1 MRQKRK
7 NTYNIAT
14 RNVQSM
20 YEGKLNIVH
29 KVMKGL
35 DTDKALKDTFKVADK
50 TIPRRER
57 ERERER
63 EKDPFGCPRTR

>member
-1 MRQKRK
+1 
-7 NTYNIAT
+7 
-14 RNVQSM
+14 M

-57 ERERER
+57 EREREKKR
-63 EKDPFGCPRTR
+63 THLDVPGRVEGRGEDEK